1 MTPARELEL
10 ETLRLEQVGRVL
22 TAFYASPPLNFVT
35 TSFLRDLELLTG
47 AVDRDDSVGAV
58 VLASDVEGRFL
69 THADAGELGA
79 MADLPLPGLSA
90 AAILPFWKLVNRAL
104 GLPGGATAA
113 QPLGPMGVG
122 LLWGHRWKKTIL
134 RMNRSGV
141 VYLAAISGPT
151 LGGGH
156 EIALACDV
164 RYAADDSRVT
174 LGQIEILAGIIPGG
188 GGTQRLPRLIGTG
201 RALELIL
208 EGAPVDVHRALEIG
222 LVHRVVPADQLLK
235 ETQATAER
243 LANRSPSAVAAAKQ
257 CVYDATDRPLASG
270 LDRELAAF
278 LSTGSTA
285 WTRRAFKAFA
295 ADLEAHADSPF
306 VAAAAAWIDGTRI
319 DHFNDGDN

>member
-1 MTPARELEL
+1 MNAARDLAL
-10 ETLRLEQVGRVL
+10 DTVRLEQDGRVL

-35 TSFLRDLELLTG
+35 TSFLRDLDRLTR

-79 MADLPLPGLSA
+79 MAELPFPELPSA
-90 AAILPFWKLVNRAL
+90 GVLPFWRVVNRVI
-104 GLPGGATAA
+104 GLPGGAAAA
-113 QPLGPMGVG
+113 QRLGPMGVG
-122 LLWGHRWKKTIL
+122 LLWGHRWKRTIL

-156 EIALACDV
+156 EIALACDL
-164 RYAADDSRVT
+164 RYVADDPRVV

-222 LVHRVVPADQLLK
+222 LVHRVVPADQLVE
-235 ETQATAER
+235 ETRATAER
-243 LANRSPSAVAAAKQ
+243 LASRSRSAVAAAKR
-257 CVYDATDRPLASG
+257 CVYDATDRPLSRG

-278 LSTGSTA
+278 LSTGTTPYA
-285 WTRRAFKAFA
+285 KRAFKEFA
-295 ADLEAHADSPF
+295 TDFQALADTPF
-306 VAAAAAWIDGTRI
+306 VADEAPWVDGTRVSRG
-319 DHFNDGDN
+319 DH

>member
-1 MTPARELEL
+1 MKAAELNL
-10 ETLRLEQVGRVL
+10 ETLRLDQDGRVL
-22 TAFYASPPLNFVT
+22 TAYYSNPPLNFAT
-35 TSFLRDLELLTG
+35 TAFLADLERLTR
-47 AVDRDDSVGAV
+47 AVDRDPSVGAV

-79 MADLPLPGLSA
+79 MAELPLPELPPA
-90 AAILPFWKLVNRAL
+90 AVLPFWKVVNRAI
-104 GLPGGATAA
+104 GLPGGAPAA
-113 QPLGPMGVG
+113 QRVGPMGIG

-156 EIALACDV
+156 EIALACDL
-164 RYAADDSRVT
+164 RYAADDPRVV

-188 GGTQRLPRLIGTG
+188 GGTQRLPRLLGTG

-208 EGAPVDVHRALEIG
+208 EGAPVDVHRARELG
-222 LVHRVVPADQLLK
+222 LVHRVVATDQLLAQ
-235 ETQATAER
+235 TQATAAR
-243 LANRSPSAVAAAKQ
+243 LASRSPAAVAAAKR
-257 CVYDATDRPLASG
+257 CVYEATDRPLSSG

-285 WTRRAFKAFA
+285 YSKRAFKEFA
-295 ADLEAHADSPF
+295 TDFQALADTPF
-306 VAAAAAWIDGTRI
+306 VADPAPWVDGTRI
-319 DHFNDGDN
+319 TQGDD

>member
-1 MTPARELEL
+1 MAARDLTL
-10 ETLRLEQVGRVL
+10 DTLRLEQDGRVL

-35 TSFLRDLELLTG
+35 TTFLRDLDRLTR

-79 MADLPLPGLSA
+79 MAELPLPELPA
-90 AAILPFWKLVNRAL
+90 AAVLPFWKVVNRAI
-104 GLPGGATAA
+104 GLPGGAAAA
-113 QPLGPMGVG
+113 QRLGPIGVG

-141 VYLAAISGPT
+141 VYLAAISGHT

-156 EIALACDV
+156 EIALACDL
-164 RYAADDSRVT
+164 RYAADDPRVV

-201 RALELIL
+201 RALEMIL
-208 EGAPVDVHRALEIG
+208 EGAPVDVHHARDIG
-222 LVHRVVPADQLLK
+222 LVHRVVPADQLLE
-235 ETQATAER
+235 ETRATASR
-243 LANRSPSAVAAAKQ
+243 LANRSPSAVAASKR
-257 CVYDATDRPLASG
+257 CVYDATHRPLGKG
-270 LDRELAAF
+270 LHRELAAF

-285 WTRRAFKAFA
+285 RTKRAFKEFA
-295 ADLEAHADSPF
+295 ADFQALADTPF
-306 VAAAAAWIDGTRI
+306 VADAAP
-319 DHFNDGDN
+319 